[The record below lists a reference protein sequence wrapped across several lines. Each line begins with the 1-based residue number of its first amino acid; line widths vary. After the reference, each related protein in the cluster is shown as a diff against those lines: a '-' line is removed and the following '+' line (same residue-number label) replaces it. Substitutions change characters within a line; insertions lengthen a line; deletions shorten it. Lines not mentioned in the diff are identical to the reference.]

1 MISVFLLGYHQIPTR
16 ASPGELWG
24 GGQEAE
30 TYTPQKIM
38 KYINSGVPNSRDFKN
53 EVSFPFRIHSR
64 PEQGR
69 RWGSLGG
76 GQGAETYTQQ
86 KIM

>member
-1 MISVFLLGYHQIPTR
+1 MRSVFLLGYPQTPTR
-16 ASPGELWG
+16 ASPGELG
-24 GGQEAE
+24 GGEGVAD
-30 TYTPQKIM
+30 TYTQQKTM

-69 RWGSLGG
+69 NQGSFRGG
-76 GQGAETYTQQ
+76 LRP
-86 KIM
+86 IHNIR